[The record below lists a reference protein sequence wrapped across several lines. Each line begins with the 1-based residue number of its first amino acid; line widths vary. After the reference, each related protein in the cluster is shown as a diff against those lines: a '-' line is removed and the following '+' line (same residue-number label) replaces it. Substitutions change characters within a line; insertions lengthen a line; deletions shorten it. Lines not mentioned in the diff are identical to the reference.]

1 MKKFVRVFLTVF
13 TLILL
18 MSCSSQENDN
28 LLGKNTKESEEK
40 KAETDPKDSSD
51 SKSAEQNEVTSM
63 IANDERIIQMLK
75 DKGEIPENATTEEI
89 NNALQKYLQQKNP
102 GNLEDEKAKKKY
114 IEELKQSIQKDSKTA
129 E

>member
-13 TLILL
+13 TLIWL
-18 MSCSSQENDN
+18 MSCSSQENNN

-51 SKSAEQNEVTSM
+51 SKSAEQNEVTAM

-89 NNALQKYLQQKNP
+89 NNALQKYLQQKKP

>member
-28 LLGKNTKESEEK
+28 LPGKNTKESEEK

-51 SKSAEQNEVTSM
+51 SKSAEQNEVTAM

-89 NNALQKYLQQKNP
+89 NNALQKYLQQKKP

-114 IEELKQSIQKDSKTA
+114 IEELKQSIQKESKTS

>member
-13 TLILL
+13 TLIFL
-18 MSCSSQENDN
+18 MSCSTQENDK
-28 LLGKNTKESEEK
+28 LPGKKESEEK
-40 KAETDPKDSSD
+40 AESDPKDFSD
-51 SKSAEQNEVTSM
+51 SKSAEQNEVTAM

-89 NNALQKYLQQKNP
+89 NNALQKYLQQKKP

-114 IEELKQSIQKDSKTA
+114 IEELKQKIQKESKTA

>member
-13 TLILL
+13 TLIWL

-51 SKSAEQNEVTSM
+51 SKSAEQNEVTAM

-89 NNALQKYLQQKNP
+89 NNALQKYLQQKKP

>member
-13 TLILL
+13 ALIFL
-18 MSCSSQENDN
+18 MSCSTQEKDK
-28 LLGKNTKESEEK
+28 LPGKEKSEEK
-40 KAETDPKDSSD
+40 AESDPKDSSD
-51 SKSAEQNEVTSM
+51 SNSAEQNEVTTM

-89 NNALQKYLQQKNP
+89 NSALQKYLQQKKP
-102 GNLEDEKAKKKY
+102 GNLEDDKAKKKY
-114 IEELKQSIQKDSKTA
+114 IEELKQKIQKESKTA

>member
-51 SKSAEQNEVTSM
+51 SKSAEQNEVTAM

-89 NNALQKYLQQKNP
+89 NNALQKYLQQKKP

>member
-13 TLILL
+13 TLIFL
-18 MSCSSQENDN
+18 MSCSTQENDK
-28 LLGKNTKESEEK
+28 LPGKKESEEK
-40 KAETDPKDSSD
+40 AESDPKDSSD
-51 SKSAEQNEVTSM
+51 SKSAEQNEVTAM

-75 DKGEIPENATTEEI
+75 DKGEISENATTEEI
-89 NNALQKYLQQKNP
+89 NNALQKYLQQKKP

-114 IEELKQSIQKDSKTA
+114 IEELKQKIQKESKTA

>member
-13 TLILL
+13 TLIFL
-18 MSCSSQENDN
+18 MSCSTQENDK
-28 LLGKNTKESEEK
+28 LPGKKESEEK
-40 KAETDPKDSSD
+40 AESDPKDSSD
-51 SKSAEQNEVTSM
+51 SKSAEQNEVTAM

-89 NNALQKYLQQKNP
+89 NNALQKYLQQKKP

-114 IEELKQSIQKDSKTA
+114 IEELKQKIQKESKTA